1 MTSAHPLL
9 TIPRESPGAECLRLQ
24 EEATSA
30 RRRFQIYKART
41 YGPGVTNLAR
51 LFQLERAFV
60 VAENRLRR
68 RNPARAGQPRRDRGR
83 AQLGPSA

>member
-1 MTSAHPLL
+1 MNT
-9 TIPRESPGAECLRLQ
+9 TPRESQGAECLRLQ

-30 RRRFQIYKART
+30 RKRFQIYKART
-41 YGPGVTNLAR
+41 YGRGVTNLAR

-68 RNPARAGQPRRDRGR
+68 RNPARASEPRRTAVER
-83 AQLGPSA
+83 S